1 MGPWGWELTPGW
13 LAHPTLAC
21 RLSDSERRGKEA
33 GRTSKGMVAREARDW
48 FIPPTDA
55 NWETPGAGTV
65 LGVEKQLGPRQSDSG
80 LPELTFQ

>member
-1 MGPWGWELTPGW
+1 
-13 LAHPTLAC
+13 
-21 RLSDSERRGKEA
+21 
-33 GRTSKGMVAREARDW
+33 MVAREARDW

-65 LGVEKQLGPRQSDSG
+65 LGVEKQPGPRQSDSG